1 MQVTFKVY
9 RKEPGKD
16 AKPTYSNHTVELDG
30 DATVMDGLLK
40 IRDEQDAT
48 LAFRAACMRGYCG
61 ECMIRANGK
70 TCTSCTSKV
79 SSFTQKSPEVT
90 VDPVRH
96 MPILKDLVSDWQSFM
111 WDKVD
116 RIKPWL
122 EPVEPGADGES
133 LLPESAMAD
142 IRKTMS
148 CYYCGLCDEGCT
160 VLPVDFDFIGP
171 AALMKANRLIY
182 DPRDTITR
190 ERFKLAEGPRGLW
203 DCVHCFEASEHCP
216 RGIMPTERIMAMRDK
231 AFQMGIQNDS
241 AARHHYSF
249 AKSVKKSGWI
259 DEGRLAIESAGLT
272 NIKGLAKL
280 VPIAAKALRRGKA
293 PIPYIHH
300 KSPGSAQ
307 VRRIIQK
314 AEEKNR

>member
-1 MQVTFKVY
+1 
-9 RKEPGKD
+9 
-16 AKPTYSNHTVELDG
+16 
-30 DATVMDGLLK
+30 
-40 IRDEQDAT
+40 
-48 LAFRAACMRGYCG
+48 
-61 ECMIRANGK
+61 
-70 TCTSCTSKV
+70 
-79 SSFTQKSPEVT
+79 
-90 VDPVRH
+90 
-96 MPILKDLVSDWQSFM
+96 
-111 WDKVD
+111 
-116 RIKPWL
+116 
-122 EPVEPGADGES
+122 
-133 LLPESAMAD
+133 
-142 IRKTMS
+142 
-148 CYYCGLCDEGCT
+148 

-171 AALMKANRLIY
+171 AALMKADRLIY

-203 DCVHCFEASEHCP
+203 DCVHCYEASEHCP

-280 VPIAAKALRRGKA
+280 VPIAARALRRGKA

-300 KSPGSAQ
+300 KSSGSAQ

>member
-1 MQVTFKVY
+1 
-9 RKEPGKD
+9 
-16 AKPTYSNHTVELDG
+16 
-30 DATVMDGLLK
+30 
-40 IRDEQDAT
+40 
-48 LAFRAACMRGYCG
+48 MRGYCG

-90 VDPVRH
+90 VEPVRH
-96 MPILKDLVSDWQSFM
+96 MPVLKDLVSDWQSFM

-249 AKSVKKSGWI
+249 AKSVKKSGWL